1 MSGGLSLQG
10 SGVNEIFG
18 LSRGFIEQSSA

>member
-1 MSGGLSLQG
+1 MSGGFSLQG
-10 SGVNEIFG
+10 SGVNENFG